1 MLETLPQ
8 LVVLAVALTVMLAII
23 RAAVAAQYTFMV
35 VIRRGELHVTKG
47 HVPAEFLD
55 HVREVCGEHAIT
67 SGWIGGVQR
76 GKNTALKFSRQ
87 IPRPIQQRLRNYWF
101 VI

>member
-1 MLETLPQ
+1 MLESLPK
-8 LVVLAVALTVMLAII
+8 LVVLVVALTVMFAII
-23 RAAVAAQYTFMV
+23 RVAAASQYSFMV
-35 VIRRGELHVTKG
+35 VIRRGEVHVTKG
-47 HVPAEFLD
+47 SVPPEFLD
-55 HVREVCGEHAIT
+55 HVREVCCEHTIT

-76 GKNTALKFSRQ
+76 GKNTALNFSRQ

>member
-1 MLETLPQ
+1 MLEALPR
-8 LVVLAVALTVMLAII
+8 LAALAVALTVMFAII
-23 RAAVAAQYTFMV
+23 RVAVATQYTFMV
-35 VIRRGELHVTKG
+35 VIRRGEVHVTKG

-67 SGWIGGVQR
+67 SGWIGGVLR